1 MSHAQPRMRN
11 RSHGYELLTSR
22 VGSNILSRS
31 RVQYHT
37 RPSAMTSL
45 ADLINEIDESVSL
58 VASRRAVCNN
68 PEKIRALQRKLGS
81 SMAAKIM
88 NLDIVT
94 PASAKVLLDAIKRS
108 AYGDESCAIVI
119 AAVDSKLDTELD
131 EAPTSKASK
140 KNQLLVN
147 APHWVTSKLVA
158 ALRGKS
164 PFELK
169 LDAVAEH
176 LVNGLGCQH
185 PHEQTLKFWLTLA
198 LLQHFDV
205 YPSYQKVFD
214 YLGVFKAAVKDCRK
228 KTKIPPMAT
237 YPKNPHELPEPVFR
251 LMFPEDDPP
260 IAITIERFAAT
271 AKSHVPLRK
280 NSKLLKLEARGE
292 VPTTSVQQHAP
303 RAPQQDAPQSATL
316 PVSQTAPPD
325 WMAHLI
331 TLLTTKHAAEAVA
344 PPSSPS
350 SHLPA
355 FHGVPRSLSD
365 SAHDGSPPS
374 PAISQ
379 PSAGFQ
385 RLPQSLKPR
394 LGLSMGAIGRVA
406 AEE

>member
-1 MSHAQPRMRN
+1 
-11 RSHGYELLTSR
+11 
-22 VGSNILSRS
+22 
-31 RVQYHT
+31 
-37 RPSAMTSL
+37 MTSL

-58 VASRRAVCNN
+58 VASRRAACNN
-68 PEKIRALQRKLGS
+68 PGKIEALQRKLGS

-147 APHWVTSKLVA
+147 AQHWVTSKLVA

-169 LDAVAEH
+169 LDAVADH
-176 LVNGLGCQH
+176 LVNVLGCQH

-198 LLQHFDV
+198 LLHHFDV

-214 YLGVFKAAVKDCRK
+214 YLNVFKVAVKDCRK

-251 LMFPEDDPP
+251 C
-260 IAITIERFAAT
+260 
-271 AKSHVPLRK
+271 
-280 NSKLLKLEARGE
+280 
-292 VPTTSVQQHAP
+292 
-303 RAPQQDAPQSATL
+303 
-316 PVSQTAPPD
+316 
-325 WMAHLI
+325 
-331 TLLTTKHAAEAVA
+331 
-344 PPSSPS
+344 SPMMI
-350 SHLPA
+350 LQ
-355 FHGVPRSLSD
+355 L
-365 SAHDGSPPS
+365 PS
-374 PAISQ
+374 PLSVSLRLQSHTSLCAGT
-379 PSAGFQ
+379 PSF
-385 RLPQSLKPR
+385 
-394 LGLSMGAIGRVA
+394 
-406 AEE
+406 

>member
-1 MSHAQPRMRN
+1 MSHTQPRMRN
-11 RSHGYELLTSR
+11 RSHGYDLLSSR
-22 VGSNILSRS
+22 VGSNVLSPS
-31 RVQYHT
+31 RVLYH
-37 RPSAMTSL
+37 RRLSAMTTL

-58 VASRRAVCNN
+58 VASRRAACNN
-68 PEKIRALQRKLGS
+68 PEKITTLQRKLGS

-185 PHEQTLKFWLTLA
+185 PHEQTCKFWLTLA
-198 LLQHFDV
+198 LLQHFVV

-214 YLGVFKAAVKDCRK
+214 YLNVF
-228 KTKIPPMAT
+228 
-237 YPKNPHELPEPVFR
+237 
-251 LMFPEDDPP
+251 
-260 IAITIERFAAT
+260 
-271 AKSHVPLRK
+271 
-280 NSKLLKLEARGE
+280 
-292 VPTTSVQQHAP
+292 
-303 RAPQQDAPQSATL
+303 
-316 PVSQTAPPD
+316 
-325 WMAHLI
+325 
-331 TLLTTKHAAEAVA
+331 
-344 PPSSPS
+344 
-350 SHLPA
+350 
-355 FHGVPRSLSD
+355 
-365 SAHDGSPPS
+365 
-374 PAISQ
+374 
-379 PSAGFQ
+379 
-385 RLPQSLKPR
+385 
-394 LGLSMGAIGRVA
+394 
-406 AEE
+406 